1 MALAHWG
8 FANDGLL
15 ASDVFDFLESRLGWR
30 REERRIFCCS
40 AMAAPPPPPPPK
52 KKKEKENELPPH
64 IPRGLGC
71 LFLLSFSLRPRAW
84 AVPLLHGTKSFR
96 RALVSDSIAG
106 FNSLCGIHFSLFF
119 FKGNLIADL
128 ASAVK

>member
-40 AMAAPPPPPPPK
+40 AMVATPPPK
-52 KKKEKENELPPH
+52 KREGK
-64 IPRGLGC
+64 
-71 LFLLSFSLRPRAW
+71 
-84 AVPLLHGTKSFR
+84 
-96 RALVSDSIAG
+96 
-106 FNSLCGIHFSLFF
+106 
-119 FKGNLIADL
+119 
-128 ASAVK
+128 